1 MGFPTLAIWNRYWSW
16 PCVCSRHCSF
26 QSFRVVLFLALGSLL
41 IHVCV
46 YVCVYPILRCILNW
60 VLNGDCLQTPRVLSL
75 CSTLPYS
82 GLQTLA
88 AQGNCQAHLGFPLPV
103 LHARNFLQAVKLGQW
118 LAHLISFPPLRDHG
132 PLFSYILCLVNLCFI
147 CIVWCF
153 HCFGHESKSR
163 PCYSISANSTSAHPL
178 SKSRSPHNSI
188 KFLLVKTSHMAP
200 LGYNRGGEI

>member
-1 MGFPTLAIWNRYWSW
+1 MGFSTLAIWNRYWSW

-88 AQGNCQAHLGFPLPV
+88 A
-103 LHARNFLQAVKLGQW
+103 
-118 LAHLISFPPLRDHG
+118 
-132 PLFSYILCLVNLCFI
+132 
-147 CIVWCF
+147 
-153 HCFGHESKSR
+153 
-163 PCYSISANSTSAHPL
+163 STSPGSQLHILKSGKL
-178 SKSRSPHNSI
+178 SGSPWIPPPCAARQKLSPGSEVGAMIGSPHFFPTTQGSWPFV
-188 KFLLVKTSHMAP
+188 FLHPMSCEPLLHLYRLVFSLLRTW
-200 LGYNRGGEI
+200 E